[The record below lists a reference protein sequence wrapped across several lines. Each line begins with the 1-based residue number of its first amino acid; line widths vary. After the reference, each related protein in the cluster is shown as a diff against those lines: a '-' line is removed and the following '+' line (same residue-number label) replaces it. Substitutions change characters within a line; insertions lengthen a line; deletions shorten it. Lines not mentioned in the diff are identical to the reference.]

1 METIIAATGN
11 KDKIKEIDAITRALG
26 IKVVSKSEVGLG
38 DFDPVED
45 GNTFEENSY
54 IKAYEIM
61 KRCNKPTI
69 ADDSGL
75 EVEYLDGAPGIYS
88 GRFAGE
94 EGNYQRNNEKLLS
107 LLEGVPY
114 HDRRAKFVTVI
125 TLIYPD
131 GKTIVARGEC
141 PGHIIIE
148 PNGEGGF
155 GYDPLFI
162 PEGYQRTFAQLGTDV
177 KNQISH
183 RARALK
189 ELAIKL
195 EEDK

>member
-125 TLIYPD
+125 TLIYRLIQSSMGRLYGRQVQSCAWETVNILWKHLAVYLERLPA
-131 GKTIVARGEC
+131 GKIW
-141 PGHIIIE
+141 I
-148 PNGEGGF
+148 
-155 GYDPLFI
+155 
-162 PEGYQRTFAQLGTDV
+162 
-177 KNQISH
+177 
-183 RARALK
+183 
-189 ELAIKL
+189 
-195 EEDK
+195 